1 MEEKY
6 INNIRYSYENGFGK
20 VANVGSC
27 ALLAL
32 IIDNRIFVANL
43 GDSKGV
49 ILSKKNNETKIK
61 DVNEIL
67 NADE

>member
-32 IIDNRIFVANL
+32 VMGNRIFVANL

-49 ILSKKNNETKIK
+49 ILSKENN
-61 DVNEIL
+61 
-67 NADE
+67 